1 MPEVKCRKSLFFP
14 CSREMEGEFPSQV
27 SGRGFVLLGKAE
39 RTFGTAMGVS
49 LFQFTGL
56 REFREQV
63 FPCNAVERF
72 ERSGIM
78 PGSVY
83 VQN

>member
-1 MPEVKCRKSLFFP
+1 MTEKAMPKVLALSLF
-14 CSREMEGEFPSQV
+14 RGMEGEFPSQV

-39 RTFGTAMGVS
+39 RTFGTAMGFS

-56 REFREQV
+56 REFRKQM
-63 FPCNAVERF
+63 FPCHAVERF
-72 ERSGIM
+72 ERTGIM

-83 VQN
+83 V